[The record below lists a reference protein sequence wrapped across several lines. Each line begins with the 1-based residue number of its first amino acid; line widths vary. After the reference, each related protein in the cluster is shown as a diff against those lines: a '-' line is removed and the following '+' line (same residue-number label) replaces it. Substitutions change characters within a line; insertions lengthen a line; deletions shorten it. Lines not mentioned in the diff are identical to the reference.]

1 MYYKCMKKKIG
12 ERREKIKF
20 SFMIIIRHLITT
32 VEPYTLG
39 STIAI
44 NGLRKRIGTLLRW

>member
-1 MYYKCMKKKIG
+1 MYYRCVKKKIG
-12 ERREKIKF
+12 ERRENIKF
-20 SFMIIIRHLITT
+20 SFMIIIRHAIAT

-44 NGLRKRIGTLLRW
+44 NGLRKLKGTLLRW